1 MILRSAESCSLL
13 WSYVSL
19 LPLSSCS
26 SLSLFITLSIVIFC
40 VQVFNHFLF
49 PTTSDVLQT
58 SPPPFFFSSL
68 LLSAYISSS
77 FLQLSDRLVHSFYL
91 LASLLIQFLIF
102 VCLFV
107 SFVFSFFPCSVKHYL
122 RLAVSPT
129 TREFIISV

>member
-58 SPPPFFFSSL
+58 SPPPFFFLLFYYLPIFLLPVSFSFLIGLCIPSIYWLHFSSNFSSL
-68 LLSAYISSS
+68 
-77 FLQLSDRLVHSFYL
+77 
-91 LASLLIQFLIF
+91 F
-102 VCLFV
+102 VCLFLL
-107 SFVFSFFPCSVKHYL
+107 FFLFFPVQLS
-122 RLAVSPT
+122 T
-129 TREFIISV
+129 T